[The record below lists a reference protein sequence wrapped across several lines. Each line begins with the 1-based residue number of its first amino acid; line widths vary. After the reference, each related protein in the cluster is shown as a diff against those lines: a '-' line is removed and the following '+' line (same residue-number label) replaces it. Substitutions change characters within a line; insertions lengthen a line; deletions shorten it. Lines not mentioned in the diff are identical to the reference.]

1 MIHIYQPKFS
11 ALPMRHMTLGI
22 SLVFVTFII
31 VLPFLAVFWQ
41 LADATLSHIWY
52 IITDERAVMAYI
64 LTVKVALFATVLNVV
79 FGFVIAWVLT
89 HYDFMGKKL
98 LDASID
104 LPFALPTSVA
114 GVALVALYDENGFMG
129 RTLDIFGW
137 SVAYTWVGIMIAMT
151 FTSLPFG
158 VRSVQPV
165 LQTLN
170 KNLEQAGA
178 SLGASNIQIFRHI
191 IFPQVCP
198 AFISGAS
205 VAFSR
210 SLGEFGAIIFIAGN
224 IPFETEIASLLI
236 MIKLEEFDYV
246 GAAAIATVI
255 LLFSL
260 FILVITAFVQG
271 RFTKRLRT

>member
-1 MIHIYQPKFS
+1 
-11 ALPMRHMTLGI
+11 MRYTTLAV

-31 VLPFLAVFWQ
+31 VLPFLAVLWQ
-41 LADATLSHIWY
+41 LSDASLVDIWY
-52 IITDERAVMAYI
+52 IVTDERAVVSYA
-64 LTVKVALFATVLNVV
+64 LTLKVAGIATVLNVV

-89 HYDFMGKKL
+89 HYNFVGKKI
-98 LDASID
+98 LDACID

-129 RTLDIFGW
+129 QTLDIFGW
-137 SVAYTWVGIMIAMT
+137 QVAYTWVGIMIAMT

-165 LQTLN
+165 LQSLN

-178 SLGASNIQIFRHI
+178 SLGASGYQVFRYI
-191 IFPQVCP
+191 VFPQTLP

-224 IPFETEIASLLI
+224 IPFETEITSLLI

-260 FILVITAFVQG
+260 FTLVSTAYIQG
-271 RFTKRLRT
+271 RFTARLRA